1 MRACLFLLITA
12 TLLVGCATSYQAKS
26 FFGGYVDSEI
36 SEDIV
41 EVEFWGNLLTSTE
54 KAADFAM
61 YRCVEVTLLR
71 GSNHFVVLNSELFID
86 RELMMGRRGLSGPL
100 YRETPRMYKRIKILN
115 EHSRE
120 VVEHSAFVYDAKEM
134 GQSLGLKYG
143 ELKGRL
149 PDRAQPASTDN
160 ESIQNAPSN
169 R

>member
-12 TLLVGCATSYQAKS
+12 TLIVGCATSYQAKS
-26 FFGGYVDSEI
+26 FFGGYVNSEI
-36 SEDIV
+36 GEDIV
-41 EVEFWGNLLTSTE
+41 EVEFWGNPFTSME
-54 KAADFAM
+54 KTADFAL

-71 GSNHFVVLNSELFID
+71 GSNHFVGLQLDEFLDHDNPGKRGD
-86 RELMMGRRGLSGPL
+86 RQ
-100 YRETPRMYKRIKILN
+100 TPRVRIRIKILN

-120 VVEHSAFVYDAKEM
+120 VGEHSAFVYDAKET

-149 PDRAQPASTDN
+149 PDQARPASN
-160 ESIQNAPSN
+160 ENKSIQDATSN

>member
-1 MRACLFLLITA
+1 LITA

-26 FFGGYVDSEI
+26 FFGGYVDLEI

-41 EVEFWGNLLTSTE
+41 EVEFWGNLLTATE

-71 GSNHFVVLNSELFID
+71 GNNHFVVLSSELFID
-86 RELMMGRRGLSGPL
+86 RELISGGGGLGGPL

-134 GQSLGLKYG
+134 GQSLSLKYR
-143 ELKGRL
+143 ELRERMLDQASLENTGKGSSQ
-149 PDRAQPASTDN
+149 D
-160 ESIQNAPSN
+160 SISI

>member
-12 TLLVGCATSYQAKS
+12 TLIVGCATPYQSKS
-26 FFGGYVDSEI
+26 LTGGYVDSEI

-41 EVEFWGNLLTSTE
+41 EIVFWANPFTSTE

-61 YRCVEVTLLR
+61 YRCVEVTLLG
-71 GSNHFVVLNSELFID
+71 GSNYFVVLSSELFID
-86 RELMMGRRGLSGPL
+86 REILGAGIFGPH
-100 YRETPRMYKRIKILN
+100 YREMPRMFKRIKILN

-143 ELKGRL
+143 ELKRRMLDQGI
-149 PDRAQPASTDN
+149 PASK
-160 ESIQNAPSN
+160 
-169 R
+169 RG